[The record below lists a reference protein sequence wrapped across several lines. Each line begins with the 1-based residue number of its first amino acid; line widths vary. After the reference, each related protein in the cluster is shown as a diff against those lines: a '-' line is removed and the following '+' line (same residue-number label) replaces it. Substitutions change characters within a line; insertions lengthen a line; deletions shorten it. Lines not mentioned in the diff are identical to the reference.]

1 MTLKKFA
8 LYAGGAL
15 LLMLFSSTLGAL
27 IYKNYF
33 ETPTYYYFPQE
44 SLPTSF
50 SHYIPENTETKERI
64 VDQDAPVGTSLPDFV
79 QASSLARP
87 AVVHIRS
94 RYEAH
99 SSNRNADFFSNPFR
113 NYLDEDGRR
122 ESPQGMA
129 SGSGVLISPNG
140 YIATNNHVI
149 EDADEVEVTLFDN
162 RSFKAEVIGTD
173 LATDLALLKIKGEEL
188 PFLSFGDSDQVQV
201 GQWVLAVGNPMD
213 LTSTVTAGIVSAK
226 GRNINLLQNDS
237 KYAIESFIQTD
248 AAVNKG
254 NSGGALVDK
263 EGKLIGI
270 NTAIAS
276 RTGYYAG
283 YSFAIPATI
292 AKKVM
297 EDLLTFKEVKR
308 GFLGVSIQQVNA
320 TLAKQHGLS
329 MLKGAYVTDV
339 RQELGAHDAGI
350 RVGDVIVSVNEIE
363 VSNSSELQE
372 QVSRYRPGDKVKIL
386 AYRGNQKRLFSVLLK
401 SIEGEWERV
410 NRLGFLEYNESKF
423 RLLGLSEYEE
433 FDVENGIMVMEAGE
447 EMETGGIQDGFVIT
461 EVDGKKVYSLKDLK
475 EAFDKSGDYVTFR
488 GLYSKGAMASFSFS
502 W

>member
-1 MTLKKFA
+1 MTKKKFA
-8 LYAGGAL
+8 IYSGGAL
-15 LLMLFSSTLGAL
+15 LLMLMSSTFGAF
-27 IYKNYF
+27 IYKTYF

-44 SLPTSF
+44 NLPTSF
-50 SHYIPENTETKERI
+50 SHYVPEETSTEAKPSSN
-64 VDQDAPVGTSLPDFV
+64 VLPDFV
-79 QASSLARP
+79 KASSMARP

-99 SSNRNADFFSNPFR
+99 ATGRNSDFFSNPFR
-113 NYLDEDGRR
+113 NYLDEEGRR

-129 SGSGVLISPNG
+129 TGSGVLISPDG

-149 EDADEVEVTLFDN
+149 EDADEVEITLFDN
-162 RSFKAEVIGTD
+162 RTFKATVVGSD
-173 LATDLALLKIKGEEL
+173 LATDLALLKIEGKAL
-188 PFLSFGDSDQVQV
+188 PYLSFGDSDGIKV

-254 NSGGALVDK
+254 NSGGALIDSD
-263 EGKLIGI
+263 GRLIGI

-292 AKKVM
+292 ARKVM
-297 EDLLTFKEVKR
+297 EDLLTYKEVKR

-320 TLAKQHGLS
+320 KVAEQEGLS
-329 MLKGAYVTDV
+329 RLKGAYVTDV
-339 RQELGAHDAGI
+339 RQELGAYDAGI
-350 RVGDVIVSVNEIE
+350 RIGDVIVSVNEVE

-372 QVSRYRPGDKVKIL
+372 QVSRYRPGDKVNIL
-386 AYRGNQKRLFSVLLK
+386 AYRGDEKRLFSVLLK
-401 SIEGEWERV
+401 SIEGEWEKV
-410 NRLGFLEYNESKF
+410 NRRGYLEYKNSKF
-423 RLLGLSEYEE
+423 RLLGFKEHEE
-433 FDVENGIMVMEAGE
+433 LDIENGIMVLESGKAMED
-447 EMETGGIQDGFVIT
+447 GGIETGFVIT
-461 EVDGKKVYSLKDLK
+461 EVDGKKIYSLKDLK

-488 GLYSKGAMASFSFS
+488 GLYDKGEMASFSFS

>member
-1 MTLKKFA
+1 MTKKKIAIFS
-8 LYAGGAL
+8 GGAL
-15 LLMLFSSTLGAL
+15 LLMLTSSTIGAF
-27 IYKNYF
+27 IYKTYF
-33 ETPTYYYFPQE
+33 ESPTYYYFPQE
-44 SLPTSF
+44 NLPTTF
-50 SHYIPENTETKERI
+50 SHYVPEETSTKESSSSKG
-64 VDQDAPVGTSLPDFV
+64 VLPDFV
-79 QASSLARP
+79 MASNMARP

-99 SSNRNADFFSNPFR
+99 SSGRNADFFSNPFR
-113 NYLDEDGRR
+113 NYLDEEGRR

-129 SGSGVLISPNG
+129 TGSGVLISPDG

-149 EDADEVEVTLFDN
+149 EDADEVDITLFDN
-162 RSFKAEVIGTD
+162 RTYKAKVIGSD
-173 LATDLALLKIKGEEL
+173 LATDLALLKVEAEDL
-188 PFLSFGDSDQVQV
+188 PYLSFGDSDGIQV

-254 NSGGALVDK
+254 NSGGALIDS

-292 AKKVM
+292 ARKVM
-297 EDLLTFKEVKR
+297 EDLLTYKEVKR

-320 TLAKQHGLS
+320 DLAQREGLS
-329 MLKGAYVTDV
+329 RLKGAYVTDV
-339 RQELGAHDAGI
+339 RTELGAHDAGI
-350 RVGDVIVSVNEIE
+350 RVGDVIVSVNDVE

-372 QVSRYRPGDKVKIL
+372 QVSRFRPGDKVNIL
-386 AYRGNQKRLFSVLLK
+386 AYRGDEKRLFSVLLK
-401 SIEGEWERV
+401 SIEGEWEKV
-410 NRLGFLEYNESKF
+410 NRRGFLEYKESKF
-423 RLLGLSEYEE
+423 RLLGLREYEE
-433 FDVENGIMVMEAGE
+433 LDIENGIMVMESGE
-447 EMETGGIQDGFVIT
+447 AMEAGGIEQGFVIT
-461 EVDGKKVYSLKDLK
+461 EVDGKKIYSLKDLK

-488 GLYSKGAMASFSFS
+488 GLYSEGAMASFSFS